1 MTRKPTLDI
10 LGDPTVTEADIVS
23 ATFNGAP
30 VILPDLKWTGYSDLS
45 SEARVIVQQRTGE
58 IKRLMR
64 KTAQGVI
71 DIGAYL
77 IDVKACL
84 DYGQFGDW
92 LEAEFAWKE
101 RAARHFMAVA
111 EQFKTANFA
120 DLSIAPS
127 ALYLLASPSTP
138 EPARAEVIER
148 AQAGEKI
155 TYSAAK
161 ETVQQYRPPAPT
173 GPAPQ
178 ALTAVKTWLL
188 ANVPTS
194 QRTYALRNY
203 KTPPWSNTLKQH
215 IGGIAPEQVRAAVS
229 FMIANPDAVSE
240 QPVQPEPSA
249 PVAPQHTPAPARS
262 GNGNGSRAQTYSPGD
277 STPRPAVAR
286 FAVLDETEAGSLANV
301 VEGQCVDAVSVDET
315 GRLLLGLRNG
325 FAIHIAAVTEA
336 GRPAL
341 AWRIVS

>member
-10 LGDPTVTEADIVS
+10 LGEPTVTEADIVS

-71 DIGAYL
+71 DIGSYL
-77 IDVKACL
+77 IDAKACL
-84 DYGQFGDW
+84 DHGQFGDW
-92 LEAEFAWKE
+92 LTAEFTWDE
-101 RAARHFMAVA
+101 RSARRFMAVA
-111 EQFKTANFA
+111 DQFKTDNLS

-148 AQAGEKI
+148 AQAGERI

-178 ALTAVKTWLL
+178 ALAAVKTWLL

-215 IGGIAPEQVRAAVS
+215 VGGIAPEQVRAAVS

-240 QPVQPEPSA
+240 QPGQPEAVQPVQP
-249 PVAPQHTPAPARS
+249 PVPARS
-262 GNGNGSRAQTYSPGD
+262 GNGSRQTYSPRD
-277 STPRPAVAR
+277 EMPRPVTGPR
-286 FAVLDETEAGSLANV
+286 FAVLDETEADSLANV

-341 AWRIVS
+341 AWRIAS